1 MRSRRH
7 GLALLLIVPAA
18 MFALIAIASC
28 SASTAEKT
36 TGSAT
41 GSSSDEHLIPTAK
54 DLWRADGSK
63 GSITAYTKALSVL
76 TAHCSLGG
84 VSFLV
89 DTGASASGIK
99 RLKLMQMIE
108 PTIEPKKKADCTKA
122 LIEAESGTLPNP
134 TPAKTSTTPKPKL
147 SVAPPTQA
155 APTTPAGC
163 QPLTNGGNCYEP
175 GEYCRNSDHG
185 ATGVAGD
192 GERIECEDNNGWR
205 WEPV

>member
-1 MRSRRH
+1 
-7 GLALLLIVPAA
+7 
-18 MFALIAIASC
+18 MFALLAVASC
-28 SASTAEKT
+28 SASTVEKT

-41 GSSSDEHLIPTAK
+41 GSSSGEHLIPTAK

-76 TAHCSLGG
+76 TAHCGLGS

-134 TPAKTSTTPKPKL
+134 TPFKTSTTPKPKQ